1 MKRIIFLMLTLLLAV
16 GIAKAADPVKY
27 IERSWDDVN
36 KKVVATEKT
45 CDNYTLLTGN
55 PSHWEGLGDGWYV
68 VKDANVSYQT
78 LNILGNAHLILC
90 DGARISLTG
99 GVKLEG
105 SHTLTVYG
113 QTGDDDGEG
122 SGELSA
128 HNTDYDN
135 TAGIGSAEN
144 TTCGN
149 LVVHGGHVYCEG
161 NENAAG
167 IGGGKGAHSGNVTI
181 YGGHV
186 LASGGDNAAG
196 IGGGAGKGIGGTVS
210 IYGGQIR
217 AWGGVY
223 GASIGGGDEG
233 DQNGVVNIYGGYV
246 DAYGKYD
253 GDWLAGGGAGIGGGD
268 EGSGGTVNISGGT
281 VHAYG
286 RGFAAG
292 IGGGQN
298 RGISG
303 TVTISGGNVHAY
315 GYDPSIT
322 FSKDSGAGIGG
333 GNGGGQGGD
342 VIITGGYVEAR
353 GGIKAA
359 GIGGGSYSG
368 GGAQGGKVKIMGGK
382 VIAVCGKECK
392 PSEVDGGS
400 AIGCGKG
407 PNKDNNS
414 GNLEFGKQMMVIVNG
429 QKMVYTERENK
440 CRYSESVQ
448 IELCDHENCIIIIND
463 GFTHTPR
470 RCTYC
475 DDIGNAENHVFGS
488 DGKCYCGLLGL
499 KDDASNTAL
508 INQWDGQTT
517 SVALIGRTFHRD
529 AKWNTLCLPF
539 GIENIAEDS
548 PLKNATIKTLTGATF
563 DKTTGT
569 LTLKFS
575 DSYITKINAGWPYLV
590 CWEGQHNA
598 GLEDLKNPLFRDVK
612 IDNSKG
618 IIPMP
623 ERLNSNVSFIGVY
636 DPLVIAK
643 SGDKSKFYV
652 GDDNTLRYP
661 EMSFNINPF
670 RAYLQLNDGL
680 RTSANGDVNG
690 DKEINVLDITELV
703 DYILGNASSEF
714 IVDNADVTEEGEVDV
729 NDVTAVVDT
738 ILKGNNKVLK
748 VVINLSD
755 INSHTNLTQ
764 GDGGSGPAQ

>member
-1 MKRIIFLMLTLLLAV
+1 MKRINFLMLTLLLAV
-16 GIAKAADPVKY
+16 GLAKAADPVKY

-90 DGARISLTG
+90 DGAKISLTG

-149 LVVHGGHVYCEG
+149 LVVHGGHVFCEG
-161 NENAAG
+161 IKNAAG

-217 AWGGVY
+217 AWGGVF
-223 GASIGGGDEG
+223 G
-233 DQNGVVNIYGGYV
+233 
-246 DAYGKYD
+246 
-253 GDWLAGGGAGIGGGD
+253 
-268 EGSGGTVNISGGT
+268 
-281 VHAYG
+281 
-286 RGFAAG
+286 
-292 IGGGQN
+292 
-298 RGISG
+298 
-303 TVTISGGNVHAY
+303 
-315 GYDPSIT
+315 
-322 FSKDSGAGIGG
+322 
-333 GNGGGQGGD
+333 
-342 VIITGGYVEAR
+342 
-353 GGIKAA
+353 A

-368 GGAQGGKVKIMGGK
+368 GGAQGVKVKIMGGK

-429 QKMVYTERENK
+429 QKIVYTERENK
-440 CRYSESVQ
+440 CRYSEFVQ

-475 DDIGNAENHVFGS
+475 DDIGNAENHVFGI

-499 KDDASNTAL
+499 KDEASNTAL

-548 PLKNATIKTLTGATF
+548 SLKNATIKTLTSATF

-569 LTLKFS
+569 LMLKFS

-598 GLEDLKNPLFRDVK
+598 GLDDLKNLCLGMLRSITVK
-612 IDNSKG
+612 ESYRCRNDST
-618 IIPMP
+618 PM
-623 ERLNSNVSFIGVY
+623 SVS
-636 DPLVIAK
+636 
-643 SGDKSKFYV
+643 
-652 GDDNTLRYP
+652 
-661 EMSFNINPF
+661 
-670 RAYLQLNDGL
+670 
-680 RTSANGDVNG
+680 
-690 DKEINVLDITELV
+690 
-703 DYILGNASSEF
+703 
-714 IVDNADVTEEGEVDV
+714 
-729 NDVTAVVDT
+729 
-738 ILKGNNKVLK
+738 
-748 VVINLSD
+748 
-755 INSHTNLTQ
+755 
-764 GDGGSGPAQ
+764 